1 MMEGKLLS
9 FMKQSDIY
17 SLFGNAVDN
26 AIKAVE
32 RLSDDE
38 RRYISVR
45 VRTIMREIL
54 LFIRVCRRRPRKIN
68 DITVSV

>member
-32 RLSDDE
+32 RLSDED
-38 RRYISVR
+38 RKSV
-45 VRTIMREIL
+45 V
-54 LFIRVCRRRPRKIN
+54 
-68 DITVSV
+68 